1 MRNRQEDSIKFI
13 KEELIAEM
21 VHDRCFC
28 EAGSREFVELESVCV
43 EPLQKL
49 EISTVCEFYQVDAI
63 IRFSG
68 EEKNFSLIV
77 KLLPVVPQHENAY
90 ELFQNEELFYSKIS
104 MKYDI
109 EISPRCYLSD
119 MGRYGRPAI
128 VLENLEARGYQRVY
142 GKLDNDLLELC
153 LKRIGKFHAR
163 GLRLKTEK
171 FNLFREFFAK
181 FLETL
186 FTDQNSLIFSRK
198 HSRVLEYL
206 KSLPES
212 DPARKHGNLLFKY
225 ENGKPIDLKI
235 IDWQTMRYSSA
246 SIDLGPILF
255 RNLSVENASESIPK
269 FLKIYLDAVTM
280 EYPGGP
286 LERLQT
292 EFLSKL
298 LYTYVIL
305 SLDESI
311 PVETLMET
319 LRQSVRV

>member
-212 DPARKHGNLLFKY
+212 DPARKHDPVNKSQDY
-225 ENGKPIDLKI
+225 E
-235 IDWQTMRYSSA
+235 
-246 SIDLGPILF
+246 
-255 RNLSVENASESIPK
+255 EN
-269 FLKIYLDAVTM
+269 
-280 EYPGGP
+280 
-286 LERLQT
+286 Q
-292 EFLSKL
+292 
-298 LYTYVIL
+298 
-305 SLDESI
+305 
-311 PVETLMET
+311 
-319 LRQSVRV
+319 